1 MFCLRLIKLNNFYSL
16 IFHELPFV
24 SIRTAFRIFFLMLK
38 EKGLSAIKNPM
49 NSVLIERKFVNVD
62 LKFRRLVSIA
72 ENLPRTTV
80 IESGKNYWRGV
91 CKSAIFRFPDDLEIL
106 KLDGSS
112 YLDRLNGTIQI
123 RSAARLGQSDLG
135 VNQKRVNYLLQQLEN
150 LS

>member
-1 MFCLRLIKLNNFYSL
+1 
-16 IFHELPFV
+16 
-24 SIRTAFRIFFLMLK
+24 MLK

-62 LKFRRLVSIA
+62 LIFRRLVSIA